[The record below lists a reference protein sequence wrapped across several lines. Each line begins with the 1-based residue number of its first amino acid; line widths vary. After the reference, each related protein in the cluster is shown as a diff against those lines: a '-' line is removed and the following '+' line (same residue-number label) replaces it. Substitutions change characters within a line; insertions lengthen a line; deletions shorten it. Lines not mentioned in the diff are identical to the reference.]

1 MESFNMLLHGF
12 ETALSFWNLLYCLIG
27 VTVGMLVGVLP
38 GLGPTTAT
46 AILLPISF
54 GMEPVSAIIMLAGIY
69 YGAMYGGTITS
80 VLINTPGEAASVI
93 TCLDGHPL
101 AKQGRAGAALGIA
114 GIGSFIGGTIS
125 IIGLVLIGPPVA
137 EYALKFGP
145 PEFFGL
151 MVLGMIMVIGLMGKS
166 LIRGLVAAV
175 IGWCWL

>member
-145 PEFFGL
+145 PEFF
-151 MVLGMIMVIGLMGKS
+151 LG
-166 LIRGLVAAV
+166 
-175 IGWCWL
+175 